1 MAGSRL
7 VSTEAVVPAA
17 ALTIRPIV
25 ADDLDAVL
33 EMERAIYP
41 QPWSLPIFV
50 DELRQPGRVYAVAL
64 VDGALVGYGGVMLVV
79 DDAHV
84 TTLAVDPAARRH
96 RIGTRLMLHLV
107 ERVLEMGAQHL
118 TLEVRMSNRGA
129 QRLYSRFG
137 MAPVGVRK
145 AYYVDEDALIMW
157 ATDIDGD
164 EYVERL
170 DGIRRHLEEPE
181 R

>member
-7 VSTEAVVPAA
+7 VSADATLPAA
-17 ALTIRPIV
+17 ELTIRPMV
-25 ADDLDAVL
+25 ADDLDGVL

-41 QPWSLPIFV
+41 QPWSRPIFV
-50 DELRQPGRVYAVAL
+50 DELRQPGRVYAVVLA
-64 VDGALVGYGGVMLVV
+64 DRNLVGYGGVMLVG

-84 TTLAVDPAARRH
+84 TTLAVDPAARRY

-107 ERVLEMGAQHL
+107 ERVLEMGARHL

-157 ATDIDGD
+157 ATDIDGE
-164 EYVERL
+164 EYVQRL
-170 DGIRRHLEEPE
+170 DGIRRHLESTE
-181 R
+181 

>member
-1 MAGSRL
+1 VAGSRL
-7 VSTEAVVPAA
+7 VSREAA
-17 ALTIRPIV
+17 AAELTIRPM
-25 ADDLDAVL
+25 DPRDLDAVL

-41 QPWSLPIFV
+41 QPWSRPIFD
-50 DELRQPGRVYAVAL
+50 DELRQPGRVYVVAL
-64 VDGALVGYGGVMLVV
+64 ADGALVGYAGVMLVA

-84 TTLAVDPAARRH
+84 TTLAVDPAARRD
-96 RIGTRLMLHLV
+96 RIGTRLMLYLV
-107 ERVLEMGAQHL
+107 ERVLQMGARHL
-118 TLEVRMSNRGA
+118 TLEVRMSNRAA

-164 EYVERL
+164 EYVLRIGE
-170 DGIRRHLEEPE
+170 IRRRLEASDDE
-181 R
+181 